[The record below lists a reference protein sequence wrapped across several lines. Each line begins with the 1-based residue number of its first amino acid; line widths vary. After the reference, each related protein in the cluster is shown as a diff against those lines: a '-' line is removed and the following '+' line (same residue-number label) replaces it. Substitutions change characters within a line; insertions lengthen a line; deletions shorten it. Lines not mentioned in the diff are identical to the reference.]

1 VIGDGYAR
9 ILDLHGVKSRRR
21 ISTLF
26 SYQPRTESV
35 PARATDPI
43 RQSDDDM
50 AMVRSGFH
58 VDRLVSIKENP
69 YEICVHRRN
78 ATATQVGV
86 MIWHEMLPGSRMAA
100 SNACGIVAAKSR
112 AAGSKVRV
120 AGPRGGHAS
129 SGATNEAAA
138 AGSGMLGLRLLR
150 TTLPLVTRNACSTRN
165 ATPSVC

>member
-112 AAGSKVRV
+112 AAGSKVRM
-120 AGPRGGHAS
+120 AGPRGGARVER
-129 SGATNEAAA
+129 GYE
-138 AGSGMLGLRLLR
+138 
-150 TTLPLVTRNACSTRN
+150 
-165 ATPSVC
+165 